1 MTEFVTDEEQVE
13 RLKKWWTDN
22 GSSVIAG
29 LVIGIGGLLG
39 WRYWVDYQS
48 NVSSQASAHFVDMI
62 NAVENSNNELALAE
76 AEIIISDYSSTAYS
90 NLAVLTLA
98 KVFVESEQYQKAA
111 DQLSSLIQS
120 KPDRAIELLARKR
133 LSVLQLQLGQLDDAL
148 VTLKVENVDR
158 FAAAYDELEGDI
170 MSAKGDIIAARDAY
184 LRARLAQPSVANPEY
199 LQQKIDDLGA
209 PKALDS

>member
-62 NAVENSNNELALAE
+62 NAVENSNNEVASAE

-133 LSVLQLQLGQLDDAL
+133 LSILQLQLGQLDDAL